1 MKKMKN
7 NIYKIVLLGVTA
19 TVMQS
24 CFVAKE
30 YDRPELKTE
39 NLYRNEI
46 VSTDTISLANVAWDK
61 VFTDPLL
68 QGYIKKGLENNL
80 DIKIAMQNIAA
91 AEATMKQGKAG
102 YFPTLSAGTDWTHQ
116 ELSKNSQF
124 GALLQNR
131 STDQYQL
138 TGSLSWEADI
148 WGKIRSNKRA
158 VNATYLQTT
167 AANQAVK
174 TQLIANIAATYYQLL
189 SVDAQIKLAEKTLV
203 NRNQSIETIIAL
215 KDAGNVTE
223 VGVKQTEAQKYATEI
238 ILADLKNSIII
249 LENTMSILM
258 GQGSAKIERNT
269 FETQSMQPTIT
280 LGVPA
285 TLLRNRP
292 DVIAAEYNLIS
303 NFEQTNVAKSN
314 FYPTLKLTANGGLQS
329 IDLKEWFSANSI
341 FANVITGLTQP
352 IFNQRQIKTRF
363 EIAKANQE
371 KAYLQFEQSL
381 LTAGKEVSDA
391 LAQYNN
397 ETYKLTVREKQVDAL
412 NKATDYSDEL
422 LTYGLANYLEVLT
435 VKDNA
440 LNAELSL
447 IDNKFQQYKAIIQLY
462 RALGGGWQ

>member
-1 MKKMKN
+1 MKN
-7 NIYKIVLLGVTA
+7 NIYRITLLGVTA
-19 TVMQS
+19 ILMQS
-24 CFVAKE
+24 CFVAKD
-30 YDRPELKTE
+30 YKRPELKTE
-39 NLYRNEI
+39 NLYRNEV
-46 VSTDTISLANVAWDK
+46 VSTDTISLANVAWNN
-61 VFTDPLL
+61 VFTDPIL

-102 YFPTLSAGTDWTHQ
+102 YFPTLSAGADWTHQ

-124 GALLQNR
+124 GALLQDR
-131 STDQYQL
+131 STDQYQF

-158 VNATYLQTT
+158 VNAAYLQTT

-189 SVDAQIKLAEKTLV
+189 SVDAQIKLTEKTLV
-203 NRNQSIETIIAL
+203 NRNQSVETIVAL
-215 KDAGNVTE
+215 KKAGNVTE

-238 ILADLKNSIII
+238 IIADLKNSIII

-258 GQGSAKIERNT
+258 GEGSAKIERST
-269 FETQSMQPTIT
+269 FESQSIQPTIT

-314 FYPTLKLTANGGLQS
+314 FYPTLKLTATGGLQS

-341 FANVITGLTQP
+341 FANIVTGLTQP

>member
-1 MKKMKN
+1 MKN
-7 NIYKIVLLGVTA
+7 NINKIVTVVITA

-30 YDRPELKTE
+30 YERPKDIKTE
-39 NLYRNEI
+39 NLYRTEV
-46 VSTDTISLANVAWDK
+46 VSKDSTSMANVSWDK
-61 VFTDPLL
+61 VFTDPIL
-68 QGYIKKGLENNL
+68 QGYIRKGLENNL
-80 DIKIAMQNIAA
+80 DIRIAMQNIAA
-91 AEATMKQGKAG
+91 AEASMKQGKAG
-102 YFPTLSAGTDWTHQ
+102 YFPTVSVGADWTHQ
-116 ELSKNSQF
+116 QLSKNSQF

-131 STDQYQL
+131 STDQYQIAGTL
-138 TGSLSWEADI
+138 GWEADI

-158 VNATYLQTT
+158 TNAVFLQTT

-174 TQLIANIAATYYQLL
+174 TQLIADIASTYYQLIAI
-189 SVDAQIKLAEKTLV
+189 DEQIKLSEETLI
-203 NRNQSIETIIAL
+203 NRVESVETIIAL

-238 ILADLKNSIII
+238 IIADLKVSTI
-249 LENTMSILM
+249 LFENKMSILL
-258 GQGSAKIERNT
+258 GEASTKVERSS
-269 FETQSMQPTIT
+269 FEVQKMQPEIT

-303 NFEQTNVAKSN
+303 NFERTNVARSN
-314 FYPTLKLTANGGLQS
+314 FYPTLKITATGGLQS
-329 IDLKEWFSANSI
+329 IDLKEWFSANSF
-341 FANVITGLTQP
+341 FANVVTGLTQP
-352 IFNQRQIKTRF
+352 IFNQRQIKTNF

-397 ETYKLTVREKQVDAL
+397 ETKKIEIRQKQVDAL
-412 NKATDYSDEL
+412 KVATGYSDEL
-422 LTYGLANYLEVLT
+422 LKYGLVNYLEVLT
-435 VKDNA
+435 AKDDA
-440 LNAELSL
+440 LSAELTL
-447 IDNKFQQYKAIIQLY
+447 IENKFSQYNAIIQLY

>member
-1 MKKMKN
+1 MKN
-7 NIYKIVLLGVTA
+7 KLAKIAVLVVTA

-30 YDRPELKTE
+30 YERPELKTE

-46 VSTDTISLANVAWDK
+46 VSNDTVSLANVAWEN

-102 YFPTLSAGTDWTHQ
+102 YFPTLSAGADWTHQ
-116 ELSKNSQF
+116 ELSRNSQF
-124 GALLQNR
+124 GALLQDR

-138 TGSLSWEADI
+138 NGSLSWEADI
-148 WGKIRSNKRA
+148 WGKIRSNKRSA
-158 VNATYLQTT
+158 NAAYLQTT

-203 NRNQSIETIIAL
+203 NRDKSVETIVAL
-215 KDAGNVTE
+215 KKAGNVTE
-223 VGVKQTEAQKYATEI
+223 VGVKQTEAQKYATQI
-238 ILADLKNSIII
+238 IIADLKNSIII
-249 LENTMSILM
+249 LENTMSILL
-258 GQGSAKIERNT
+258 GQGPANVERST
-269 FETQSMQPTIT
+269 FESQSMQPKIT

-314 FYPTLKLTANGGLQS
+314 FYPTLKVTATGGLQS

-371 KAYLQFEQSL
+371 KSYLQFEQSL

>member
-1 MKKMKN
+1 MKN
-7 NIYKIVLLGVTA
+7 NIYRITLLGVTA
-19 TVMQS
+19 ILMQS
-24 CFVAKE
+24 CFVAKD
-30 YDRPELKTE
+30 YKRPELKTE
-39 NLYRNEI
+39 NLYRNEV
-46 VSTDTISLANVAWDK
+46 VSTDTISLANVAWNN

-102 YFPTLSAGTDWTHQ
+102 YFPTLSAGADWTHQ

-124 GALLQNR
+124 GALLQDR
-131 STDQYQL
+131 STDQYQF

-158 VNATYLQTT
+158 VNAAYLQTT

-203 NRNQSIETIIAL
+203 NRNQSVETIVAL
-215 KDAGNVTE
+215 KKAGNVTE

-238 ILADLKNSIII
+238 IIADLKNSIII

-258 GQGSAKIERNT
+258 GEGSAKIERST
-269 FETQSMQPTIT
+269 FESQSIQPTIT

-314 FYPTLKLTANGGLQS
+314 FYPTLKLTATGGLQS

-341 FANVITGLTQP
+341 FANIVTGLTQP

>member
-1 MKKMKN
+1 MKN
-7 NIYKIVLLGVTA
+7 NLNKIAVLVVTA

-24 CFVAKE
+24 CFVAKD
-30 YDRPELKTE
+30 YKRPELKTE

-46 VSTDTISLANVAWDK
+46 VSTDTTSLANVAWEN

-91 AEATMKQGKAG
+91 AEASMKQGKAG
-102 YFPTLSAGTDWTHQ
+102 YFPTLSAGADWTHQ

-124 GALLQNR
+124 GALLQDR

-158 VNATYLQTT
+158 ANATYLQTT

-238 ILADLKNSIII
+238 ILADLKNSTII

-258 GQGSAKIERNT
+258 GEGSAKIERST
-269 FETQSMQPTIT
+269 FESQSMQPTIT

-314 FYPTLKLTANGGLQS
+314 FYPTLKVTATGGLQS